1 MVRVGLALS
10 FFVFTVAAGCV
21 DNEQSF
27 YIEHAKAPPDPPE
40 CTVSVGD
47 AVAPAVSLDLSLADA
62 PSMFYLGTNA
72 LISREDYG
80 NLRAESNGIMVDGY
94 EVYTMDP
101 MGGIVNGTEY
111 FNYNHYLPPETSE
124 LLHATMISSGAV
136 DALRA
141 TYGCTD
147 LSSVNV
153 GDAVF
158 FSALREYY
166 LSVPTIPAIVPDWVN
181 EGVAA
186 NQTTINALINSSS
199 LDDAIPDTIYS
210 VVRFLG
216 HTQGNKDVET
226 PEFTFAVQPY
236 CGPMGG
242 WNPCLQNICYAF
254 CKDDA
259 AFPATCDMG
268 LNARMS
274 CADYLAGASYTIQ
287 VETAESTS
295 TNQIYEN
302 VDICEYL
309 ACP

>member
-10 FFVFTVAAGCV
+10 FFVFTVAIGCV

-62 PSMFYLGTNA
+62 PSLFYLGTNA

-94 EVYTMDP
+94 EVYTLDP
-101 MGGIVNGTEY
+101 NEGSVNGTEY
-111 FNYNHYLPPETSE
+111 FNYNHYLPPESSE

-136 DALRA
+136 NELRA
-141 TYGCTD
+141 AYGCTD

-158 FSALREYY
+158 FSGLRAYY
-166 LSVPTIPAIVPDWVN
+166 EAPTTPDIPDWVTQ
-181 EGVAA
+181 GVNA
-186 NQTTINALINSSS
+186 NQTTIDALIQSSS
-199 LDDAIPDTIYS
+199 RDDLIPDTIYS

-242 WNPCLQNICYAF
+242 WTPCLQNICYAF

-274 CADYLAGASYTIQ
+274 CADYLAGMSYTVR
-287 VETAESTS
+287 VEAAESTS
-295 TNQIYEN
+295 NNRIYEN
-302 VDICEYL
+302 VDVCEYL
-309 ACP
+309 TCP